1 MSGPAIAVVAFAVT
15 AAATPVVIVV
25 ARRTG
30 VVDRPG
36 ALKPQVAAVPY
47 LGGIAVFAGTL
58 VGVAA
63 GRPSVVWPLAGALC
77 LGVADDR
84 FDLPP
89 LVRLCGQL
97 AVGGLVAATCPLHL
111 PGVAGGLLLLVVTVL
126 VVNGVNLMDGLDMLA
141 AGVGAVG
148 AGAFAAVLHGPG
160 RQLGIALGAA
170 LVGFLVYNRPPA
182 RIYLGDGGSY
192 LLGTGLVVLLA
203 EAWAPGVA
211 LTVGVAALALVALP
225 VGEVCF
231 AVVRRLRGGIS
242 LMAGDRGHPYDRLV
256 SRGWPPPAA
265 SLAYIATEA
274 VLAAGAL
281 VAVHFGVTAVA
292 VAVDLAAAALLTGA
306 AALAGA
312 LSPDAGARA

>member
-1 MSGPAIAVVAFAVT
+1 MSAPLIAVVACAVT
-15 AAATPVVIVV
+15 LVATPAVIVL

-36 ALKPQVAAVPY
+36 ALKPQERAVPY
-47 LGGIAVFAGTL
+47 LGGVAVFAGTL
-58 VGVAA
+58 VGVFA
-63 GRPSVVWPLAGALC
+63 GRPSVVFPLAGALG

-89 LVRLCGQL
+89 LVRLLGQL

-111 PGVAGGLLLLVVTVL
+111 PGALATLLLLVATVL

-141 AGVGAVG
+141 AGVAAVG
-148 AGAFAAVLHGPG
+148 AGAFAAILHGAG
-160 RQLGIALGAA
+160 RALGIALGAA
-170 LVGFLVYNRPPA
+170 LVGFLAYNRPPA
-182 RIYLGDGGSY
+182 RVYLGDGGSY

-231 AVVRRLRGGIS
+231 AVVRRVRGRLS
-242 LMAGDRGHPYDRLV
+242 LLAGDRGHPYDRLV
-256 SRGWPPPAA
+256 ARGWPRPAA
-265 SLAYIATEA
+265 SLAYIAIEA
-274 VLAAGAL
+274 LLGVGAI
-281 VAVHFGVTAVA
+281 VAVHLRATAA
-292 VAVDLAAAALLTGA
+292 AIALDLAAAVLLIA
-306 AALAGA
+306 AAGLAGA
-312 LSPDAGARA
+312 LTPDEAARA